1 MLCYFFFH
9 VPAIGCTISCASSSG
24 SKQQAWL
31 GGALPFPTHTCVCV
45 GRVRA
50 HLVGTLSRGTST
62 YLKQRLCVCAC
73 VCVCV
78 CVSAIKRPK
87 PPHPHPH
94 QHTHS
99 IATDALSARYDG
111 AHRTPHTI
119 ERESVYV
126 CVCVHSPRGRHRR
139 ANALSCSPFR
149 VISPWQHTNCWPMT
163 SHFVC
168 VYTCA
173 QVFIVLVHRF

>member
-31 GGALPFPTHTCVCV
+31 GGALPFPTHVCVCV

-73 VCVCV
+73 VCVCA
-78 CVSAIKRPK
+78 SRPSK
-87 PPHPHPH
+87 GRHRHIH
-94 QHTHS
+94 IHINTHT
-99 IATDALSARYDG
+99 ALLPMPFPRVTTAHT
-111 AHRTPHTI
+111 AHRTPS
-119 ERESVYV
+119 RESVYV
-126 CVCVHSPRGRHRR
+126 CVCTRHGVGIGARTPLAVPRSGSSRHGSTPI
-139 ANALSCSPFR
+139 AGP
-149 VISPWQHTNCWPMT
+149 
-163 SHFVC
+163 
-168 VYTCA
+168 
-173 QVFIVLVHRF
+173 